1 MEANKLQSSVI
12 ITILILIILNI
23 IIYIEFDP
31 VLAATDDQNVFGTI
45 YKSDGT
51 PLGDDTVNNDITEFC
66 IWIDHNTNWIR
77 YPATGWEVTSGG
89 WYSYTLPEFDKGVNW
104 DHGDQYMIQVNGN
117 GWGDLNLNCTSHGT
131 GSTDVAG
138 IPGEGVKEFTPEG
151 TIYNIL
157 NWDDTSN
164 LATPDNAQH
173 WDIMSSNIDLAP
185 ANITINSI
193 LYPGPYLQPVIGPVI
208 VDLNSTI
215 NISAK
220 VANLGAPGII
230 KPHTL
235 IMTDESDNSN
245 VLNSEVIDSI
255 GAYATAPAT
264 GITSTWQSPS
274 VSGDYY
280 VDVTVDHHDNLTE
293 TDESNNFVKIMFSV
307 KSLDLMPWD
316 VKVNGVGYTAPRNVS
331 IGALV
336 NISARAK
343 NTGTLNI
350 DDTFS
355 LTVIDLDSD
364 TSDSVDVQGLGPGD
378 VSTERIEVEWTP
390 DTPGTYI
397 FNVTV
402 DLPKNIIQEFN
413 ETNNIFIVKIFVEG
427 PDLVPWEVK
436 VNGIPYNSPR
446 TVSLDSTVT
455 FSGKA
460 KNIGYLDVTEKFGLR
475 LVEGK
480 SDIVSELAIDQ
491 LGVDEVS
498 PDTLDYEWIP
508 DELGRH
514 TFNVTVDLPKSNILE
529 FNEDNNV
536 VYVEIIVVGTLAVNI
551 VKTVNKAKAD
561 PGDELTYE
569 IFFNNTGD
577 YTISLVKINDTLP
590 EGLVYVEDNADQ
602 EPGFVSRSINGNIL
616 MYVFNNIQTG
626 TNSFMITVRVN
637 TSVKGGTELE
647 NWVNMDYQD
656 EDGNLL
662 TGLIGYARTV
672 VMAPEFRI
680 DKSVDKNSSGP
691 NGILTYTM
699 HFNNS
704 GDTLAATLRVIDD
717 LPEGLSYVDDTSLN
731 ISNYAYRD
739 INGSRLEFVFTNV
752 DVGEYNFTI
761 TVKINRNV
769 TTNISIDN
777 WVTVNYTDARG
788 NELDGVRD
796 NASAWIDAGG
806 SIIILTWPTPETEL
820 ETNYKPIISLLICA
834 VLVAISLM
842 VGFNRPL
849 RLISREM
856 TDLDLVKLDPETKR
870 EILVHDRIFTCLI
883 LALPIPL
890 LEGIIGIV
898 SYYTEFLM
906 IPPWWGAGMAI
917 NLVIFIIG
925 IVLNLLVIWKGQ
937 NGSFMEED
945 I

>member
-1 MEANKLQSSVI
+1 M
-12 ITILILIILNI
+12 
-23 IIYIEFDP
+23 
-31 VLAATDDQNVFGTI
+31 I

-51 PLGDDTVNNDITEFC
+51 ALSDDTVNNDITEFC
-66 IWIDHNTNWIR
+66 IWIDHNSNWIR
-77 YPATGWEVTSGG
+77 YPTAGWEVTSGG
-89 WYSYTLPEFDKGVNW
+89 WYSYTLPEFEKGVNW
-104 DHGDQYMIQVNGN
+104 DHGDQYLVQVNGN
-117 GWGDLNLNCTSHGT
+117 GWSELNLNCTSHGT
-131 GSTDVAG
+131 GSTDVTG
-138 IPGEGVKEFTPEG
+138 IPNEGLNEFTPEG
-151 TIYNIL
+151 SIYNIL

-164 LATPDNAQH
+164 LATSDNAQQ
-173 WDIMSSNIDLAP
+173 WDVISSNIDLAP

-193 LYPGPYLQPVIGPVI
+193 LYPGPYLQPEIGPVI

-235 IMTDESDNSN
+235 IMIDESDNNN
-245 VLNSEVIDSI
+245 VLSSKVIDSI
-255 GAYATAPAT
+255 GAHATAPAT
-264 GITSTWQSPS
+264 DINAVWHSPS

-280 VDVTVDHHDNLTE
+280 VNVTVDHHDNLTE

-307 KSLDLMPWD
+307 KSIDLTPWD
-316 VKVNGVGYTAPRNVS
+316 VKVNGIEYTAPRTVS

-336 NISARAK
+336 NISARVK

-355 LTVIDLDSD
+355 LTIIDLDSD
-364 TSDSVDVQGLGPGD
+364 TSNSVDVEGLGPGE
-378 VSTERIEVEWTP
+378 VSTDRIEVEWTP

-402 DLPKNIIQEFN
+402 DLPRDIIQEFN
-413 ETNNIFIVKIFVEG
+413 ETNNILTVTIFVEG

-436 VNGIPYNSPR
+436 INGIPYNSPR
-446 TVSLDSTVT
+446 TVSLGSTVT

-460 KNIGYLDVTEKFGLR
+460 KNIGYLDVTETFGLR

-480 SDIVSELAIDQ
+480 NDIIGELAIDQ
-491 LGVDEVS
+491 LGVDEIS
-498 PDTLDYEWIP
+498 PETLEYEWIP

-529 FNEDNNV
+529 FNENNNM
-536 VYVEIIVVGTLAVNI
+536 VYLELIVVGSLTVDI
-551 VKTVNKAKAD
+551 VKTVDKVKAD
-561 PGDELTYE
+561 PGDELTYV
-569 IFFNNTGD
+569 IYFNNTGD

-590 EGLVYVEDNADQ
+590 EGLVYMEDNADRESGLISQ
-602 EPGFVSRSINGNIL
+602 VTIGNLL
-616 MYVFNNIQTG
+616 MYEFINIKSG
-626 TNSFMITVRVN
+626 SHSFIITAKIN

-647 NWVNMDYQD
+647 NWVSMDYQD

-672 VMAPEFRI
+672 VMAPSLRI
-680 DKSVDKNSSGP
+680 DKSVDKNSTGP

-704 GDTLAATLRVIDD
+704 GDTLAATVRIIDI
-717 LPEGLSYVDDTSLN
+717 LPDGLSYIDDTSLN
-731 ISNYAYRD
+731 LSNYAYRD
-739 INGSRLEFVFTNV
+739 INGSALEFVFTNV
-752 DVGEYNFTI
+752 DVGDYNFTI

-777 WVTVNYTDARG
+777 WVTLNYTDARG

-796 NASAWIDAGG
+796 NATVWIDAGG
-806 SIIILTWPTPETEL
+806 SIIILTWPTSESEL

-834 VLVAISLM
+834 VLVAVSLM
-842 VGFNRPL
+842 VGFNQPL

-856 TDLDLVKLDPETKR
+856 TDLELVKLDQETKR
-870 EILVHDRIFTCLI
+870 EILLHDRIFTCLI

-906 IPPWWGAGMAI
+906 IPPWWGAGMAV

-925 IVLNLLVIWKGQ
+925 IVLNLFVVWKGQ
-937 NGSFMEED
+937 NGSFMEEE